1 MLDMTCAD
9 SLDAGKEQV
18 EVYFVHMPLIIT
30 VFIFVYIYDL
40 IQSILEIVSPRT
52 RLYV

>member
-9 SLDAGKEQV
+9 SLDAGKEQA
-18 EVYFVHMPLIIT
+18 EVYFVHIPLVMA
-30 VFIFVYIYDL
+30 VFIFVYIYIL
-40 IQSILEIVSPRT
+40 IYSILEIVSPHT